1 MSNKKYEEYE
11 IIESRRVGLV
21 SVSEARQWRRRWWLL
36 GRVVVWLLVSVGR
49 LVWGLLLVVLI
60 VLAALAAAVASVLPE

>member
-1 MSNKKYEEYE
+1 
-11 IIESRRVGLV
+11 
-21 SVSEARQWRRRWWLL
+21 
-36 GRVVVWLLVSVGR
+36 VVWLLVSVGR